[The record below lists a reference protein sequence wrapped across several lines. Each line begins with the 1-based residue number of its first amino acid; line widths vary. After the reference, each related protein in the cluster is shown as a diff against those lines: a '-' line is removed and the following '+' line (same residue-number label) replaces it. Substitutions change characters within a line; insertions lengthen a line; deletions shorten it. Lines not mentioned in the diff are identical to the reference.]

1 MLCVCIVRDIES
13 SEWKISLWH
22 QKVTNTAAWLLLCD
36 VPSSSFT
43 KESLSNG
50 DLKARSG
57 YSPST
62 TLVVVQSAKSH
73 NNANNTIL
81 CSLKEFLPG
90 SYMKANRIERKIF
103 GEHKAL
109 QGLSELDA
117 KSKYVK
123 KARELPTFGV
133 HFFLVKV
140 RELHFYRIWE
150 DAI

>member
-1 MLCVCIVRDIES
+1 MES

-22 QKVTNTAAWLLLCD
+22 QKVTRDPLRHGCYY
-36 VPSSSFT
+36 VMCPFFFP

-50 DLKARSG
+50 DLKARCSG
-57 YSPST
+57 SSPST

-90 SYMKANRIERKIF
+90 SYMKANRIEKKIF

-109 QGLSELDA
+109 QGISELDA

-140 RELHFYRIWE
+140 RKLHLSSSIW
-150 DAI
+150 DTI

>member
-1 MLCVCIVRDIES
+1 MES

-22 QKVTNTAAWLLLCD
+22 QKVTRDPLRHGCYY
-36 VPSSSFT
+36 VMCPFFFFP

-57 YSPST
+57 SLST

-90 SYMKANRIERKIF
+90 SYMRANRIERKIF